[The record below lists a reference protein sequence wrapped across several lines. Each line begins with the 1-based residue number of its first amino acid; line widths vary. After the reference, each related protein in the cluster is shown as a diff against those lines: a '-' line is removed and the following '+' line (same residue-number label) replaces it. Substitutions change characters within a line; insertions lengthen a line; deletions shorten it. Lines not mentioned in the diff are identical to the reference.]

1 MTRGRNMS
9 LICCPECGKSISD
22 KAEKCPHCGL
32 PASYFSTSSQDLS
45 GREAGTLDY
54 QDLSNVLL
62 SFQRDHAAFFS
73 PEHYISHRDAQRL
86 RETYEKYSARL
97 SSKLIFQYVCN
108 NAAALRIETDVLRRF
123 LRQMETLDVDVTAHN
138 NAYVDRILQREKEY
152 FDNILKQIDPKIQ
165 LDEEQRRAVITDDD
179 YCLLVAGAGAGKTT
193 TMAAKVKYLVDKKH
207 IDPSEI
213 IVISYTKK
221 AIGELRERIN
231 TGLGISAKICTF
243 HAFSYDI
250 VKQFSAEPPEINF
263 SSQQII
269 FDMLEKA
276 IFHNK
281 QLMRNL
287 VLFLGYYFDLAEDAF
302 EFPDLNQ
309 YHLYRAAQDFETLKS
324 GLGQYI
330 KKVEQQ
336 RTKRARTITGEYLRS
351 MQEVQIANF
360 LYLNGLDY
368 EYERVYPF
376 GSPSRNKKYTPDFYI
391 SQGEHSAWL
400 EHYALSESGYN
411 SMFDSQQRSRYL
423 RAISDK
429 RRLHKANRTTLLET
443 WSFYLDRRPLLE
455 HLKEVLE
462 GEGFILKPRNP
473 EEVYKKI
480 VETGKDKYIYK
491 LILFM
496 REFIEQYKTT
506 GYDEGGFSILREKT
520 DNPRTLLFLEIAE
533 QVYYHY
539 QSVLKQRNQI
549 DFADMINDAHF
560 YLQEIE
566 RQNIP
571 LPYRYI
577 IIDEFQDI
585 ARQRFNLTKRLSQIT
600 QAKVVAV
607 GDDWQS
613 IYAFSGS
620 DITLFTRFLELMG
633 AGTELKITHTYRN
646 SQELID
652 IAGGFVQKNS
662 TQIRKQLVSPKRL
675 ENPIVI
681 EVFDDSFKPMER
693 LSNTVERMIGE
704 ILSEYGEKSSI
715 LLIGRYNY
723 DLYKLC
729 RTGKFKELSAGRV
742 KSEAYPSANIT
753 FMTAHSS
760 KGLGYDNVILINM
773 FEGKFGFPC
782 QIEDDPIMK
791 LVTYEDNSMPFAE
804 ERRLFY
810 VAMTRTKNR
819 VYIAAPKVRPSRF
832 LVELIRDFKIPHSE
846 ELNMQV
852 VDLFSLRCPICGCPL
867 KYEFNKN
874 YGLNLWICTNEA
886 ELCDFMTNDKAHMH
900 DILKCPKC
908 ADGYLI
914 VRKNPKNGD
923 VFYGCT
929 NYHNEEKRCT
939 NMIPLGKDTP
949 PQQGR

>member
-1 MTRGRNMS
+1 MS
-9 LICCPECGKSISD
+9 LIRCPECGKSISD
-22 KAEKCPHCGL
+22 KAEKCPYCGL
-32 PASYFSTSSQDLS
+32 PASYFSTSSQDLN
-45 GREAGTLDY
+45 GREAEDMDY

-73 PEHYISHRDAQRL
+73 PEHYISHRDEQRL
-86 RETYEKYSARL
+86 REIYEKYSASL
-97 SSKLIFQYVCN
+97 SNKLIFQYVCN
-108 NAAALRIETDVLRRF
+108 NASALRIDIDVLRRF
-123 LRQMETLDVDVTAHN
+123 LRQMETLDADVTAHN
-138 NAYVDRILQREKEY
+138 NAYVDRILQQDKGY

-336 RTKRARTITGEYLRS
+336 RTKRTRTITGEYLRS

-411 SMFDSQQRSRYL
+411 SMFDSQQPSRYL

-443 WSFYLDRRPLLE
+443 WSFYSDRRSLLE

-462 GEGFILKPRNP
+462 REGFILKPRNP

-533 QVYYHY
+533 QVYHHY

-662 TQIRKQLVSPKRL
+662 TQIRKQLISPKRL
-675 ENPIVI
+675 ENPIVV
-681 EVFDDSFKPMER
+681 EVFDDSFKPMVQ
-693 LSNTVERMIGE
+693 LANTVERIIGE

-715 LLIGRYNY
+715 LIIGRYSFDMYN
-723 DLYKLC
+723 LY
-729 RTGKFKELSAGRV
+729 RTKRFNELPAGRV
-742 KSEAYPSANIT
+742 KSEKYPNANIT

-791 LVTYEDNSMPFAE
+791 LVTYEDYSMPFAE

-852 VDLFSLRCPICGCPL
+852 VDLFNLRCPICGFPL

-886 ELCDFMTNDKAHMH
+886 ELCDFMTNDKVHMH

-914 VRKNPKNGD
+914 VRKNLKNGD

-929 NYHNEEKRCT
+929 NYHNEKKRCT
-939 NMIPLGKDTP
+939 NMIPLEKDSP